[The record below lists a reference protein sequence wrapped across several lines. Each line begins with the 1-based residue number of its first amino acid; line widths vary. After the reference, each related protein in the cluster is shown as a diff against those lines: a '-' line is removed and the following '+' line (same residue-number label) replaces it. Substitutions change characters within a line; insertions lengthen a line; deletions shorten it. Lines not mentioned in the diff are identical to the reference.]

1 MINDI
6 NNQGLIYMQKQPIT
20 TTGFRKLGDE
30 LHDLKM
36 VQRPETV
43 IEIDIARSHGDLKE
57 NAEYHAAREKLR
69 FIESR
74 MAELAELYDNAQEVD
89 PSKFPHDKVMF
100 GSTITVEDEDS
111 KKLTYTIVGT
121 YESNPDKGLIS
132 ILSPL
137 ARGLMGKEE
146 DDEVLVTLPA
156 GEKEFEILS
165 ICYKEIEF

>member
-1 MINDI
+1 
-6 NNQGLIYMQKQPIT
+6 MQKQPIT
-20 TTGFRKLGDE
+20 TFGYRKLGDE

-36 VQRPETV
+36 VQRPQTV
-43 IEIDIARSHGDLKE
+43 EEIDIARSHGDLKE

-69 FIESR
+69 FIENR
-74 MAELAELYDNAQEVD
+74 MSELADLYDNAQEVD

-100 GSTITVEDEDS
+100 GSTVTVEDEDS

-146 DDEVLVTLPA
+146 GDEVIVNLPA
-156 GEKEFEILS
+156 GEKEFEILE
-165 ICYKEIEF
+165 ICYKEIKFDD